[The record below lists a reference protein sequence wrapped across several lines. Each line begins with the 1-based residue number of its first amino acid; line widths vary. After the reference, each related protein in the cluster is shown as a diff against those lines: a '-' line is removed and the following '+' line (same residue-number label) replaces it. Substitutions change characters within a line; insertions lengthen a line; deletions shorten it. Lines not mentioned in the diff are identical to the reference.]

1 MKRTLL
7 ALALL
12 LGFVLSLQAQDKLIK
27 RNGAIIEGKV
37 TEVGVKEIRYQIS
50 QEPNSAKFVIRK
62 AELSHIVFGNGE
74 TFVISDRPVAK
85 DPAVRPRVNDNEYG
99 KNIFTISPFKA
110 LDSGPGLGFSYERLV
125 GEDQKIGIILPV
137 SFIFHDYNIYNPSI
151 GSNTRYLTNVYF
163 SPGVKIYPFG
173 QRKVTYAVGPNIV
186 TGFVK
191 DNYSDYI
198 STTTGGYN
206 VTRESNRFRLG
217 LVVNNYLNFQI
228 TSHINLGINGG
239 LGMRYIDQQNSSS
252 SFYYSNN
259 NFRVIGEFAFNF
271 GFRF

>member
-1 MKRTLL
+1 MKRILL

-12 LGFVLSLQAQDKLIK
+12 LGFALSLQAQDKLIK

-37 TEVGVKEIRYQIS
+37 TEVGVKEVQYQINP
-50 QEPNSAKFVIRK
+50 EPNSAKFIIRK

-74 TFVISDRPVAK
+74 IFAISDRPLAGQSPVSK
-85 DPAVRPRVNDNEYG
+85 KPSIIDYG
-99 KNIFTISPFKA
+99 RNIFSVSPFKA
-110 LDSGPGLGFSYERLV
+110 LDSGPGLGFSYERLL
-125 GEDQKIGIILPV
+125 GENQNIGIILPV
-137 SFIFHDYNIYNPSI
+137 SFIFHDFNIYNPTI
-151 GSNTRYLTNVYF
+151 GSSTKYLTNLYF

-186 TGFVK
+186 TGFIK
-191 DNYSDYI
+191 DNYTDYV

-239 LGMRYIDQQNSSS
+239 LGMRYLDHQNSSS
-252 SFYYSNN
+252 SYYYSSNN
-259 NFRVIGEFAFNF
+259 LRVIGEFAFNF

>member
-7 ALALL
+7 ALAFL
-12 LGFVLSLQAQDKLIK
+12 LGFTLSLQAQDKLIK

-85 DPAVRPRVNDNEYG
+85 DPSVRPRINNPEYG
-99 KNIFTISPFKA
+99 RNIITISPFKA
-110 LDSGPGLGFSYERLV
+110 LDSGPGLGFSYERTL
-125 GEDQKIGIILPV
+125 GENQNIGIILPV
-137 SFIFHDYNIYNPSI
+137 SFIFHDFNGYNPTI
-151 GSNTRYLTNVYF
+151 GSNTNYLTNFYF

-173 QRKVTYAVGPNIV
+173 QRKVTYAVGPNIM

-191 DNYSDYI
+191 DNYSEYI
-198 STTTGGYN
+198 YTSGGGYN
-206 VTRESNRFRLG
+206 VTRENNRFRMG
-217 LVVNNYLNFQI
+217 LMVNNYLNFQI
-228 TSHINLGINGG
+228 TSNINLGINGG
-239 LGMRYIDQQNSSS
+239 LGTRYIDSSSSSS
-252 SFYYSNN
+252 SFFYSNDRM
-259 NFRVIGEFAFNF
+259 RVIGEFAFNF